1 MPPKKSSEF
10 GFFVLE
16 ADFTADLA
24 KWLDG
29 QNMEHVRGAPYHPM
43 TQVKIERWHQ
53 TTGAVALPGERAI
66 SASIDNT
73 LRLWDLAS
81 GETLRVLEGH
91 SASVTHIAALSG
103 ERALS
108 ASIDN
113 TLRLWDLENGNCES
127 KIVADDP
134 ITTFALTAEEGR
146 GIAGLANGKI
156 FLFEL
161 SSVASN
167 IA

>member
-1 MPPKKSSEF
+1 LTK
-10 GFFVLE
+10 
-16 ADFTADLA
+16 
-24 KWLDG
+24 
-29 QNMEHVRGAPYHPM
+29 
-43 TQVKIERWHQ
+43 
-53 TTGAVALPGERAI
+53 
-66 SASIDNT
+66 

-91 SASVTHIAALSG
+91 SARVNHVVALSG

-108 ASIDN
+108 ASDDN

-134 ITTFALTAEEGR
+134 ITTFALTAEAGR

-161 SSVASN
+161 SSGASN